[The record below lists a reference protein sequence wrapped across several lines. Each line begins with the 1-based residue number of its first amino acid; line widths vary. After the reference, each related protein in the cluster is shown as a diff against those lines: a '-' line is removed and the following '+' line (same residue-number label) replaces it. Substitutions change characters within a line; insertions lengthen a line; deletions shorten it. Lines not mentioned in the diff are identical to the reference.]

1 MSQAT
6 LRATSY
12 VEKQHILAGPRTMSS
27 RLFALMQAID
37 LALARIEAPST
48 GIPLGQ
54 KQLCTSG
61 TNPHTDLQA
70 ELQALREEVFRVW
83 EDSSP

>member
-1 MSQAT
+1 MS
-6 LRATSY
+6 
-12 VEKQHILAGPRTMSS
+12 PRLSVV
-27 RLFALMQAID
+27 MQAID
-37 LALARIEAPST
+37 LALARLEAPST

-61 TNPHTDLQA
+61 ANPHRDLQA

-83 EDSSP
+83 EDSGP